1 MCMAD
6 LAHHSASINAA
17 TRGSACACMCTVGRS
32 LFGALCAWIY
42 KHAATRAFTY
52 MLCILH
58 PASCMQCCLTGY
70 ACPRPPARTNH
81 APALRALSTTC
92 QALNARKDRAH
103 FEDLVSDLTG
113 SLSHAQSKLEDARV
127 EMQMA
132 EKRHEELLV
141 KQVSRPP
148 SLDSPC
154 LLPPPTPSYPHDP
167 WSTLHH
173 LL

>member
-1 MCMAD
+1 MHVHGWQISLRRFVCMD
-6 LAHHSASINAA
+6 LQTCSHA
-17 TRGSACACMCTVGRS
+17 R
-32 LFGALCAWIY
+32 IY
-42 KHAATRAFTY
+42 IHA
-52 MLCILH
+52 MH
-58 PASCMQCCLTGY
+58 PASCMQCCLTAY